1 MKPTNRAARNQ
12 VHFSQLLSYPPVS
25 EDDSR
30 LLDNFIS
37 MFPKLTPLL
46 QSTSNMPCNL
56 RYLEYDSYFT
66 YFHSS
71 HFYWKNSYSMIFFYI
86 PLNICIEFIHRYAFI
101 IFMNCI
107 DFQFLLLILYSIL
120 YDRIIFINNFIKAEK
135 FNINFQKCYEFFNI
149 KFKILKYVK

>member
-1 MKPTNRAARNQ
+1 
-12 VHFSQLLSYPPVS
+12 
-25 EDDSR
+25 
-30 LLDNFIS
+30 
-37 MFPKLTPLL
+37 
-46 QSTSNMPCNL
+46 
-56 RYLEYDSYFT
+56 
-66 YFHSS
+66 
-71 HFYWKNSYSMIFFYI
+71 MIFFYI